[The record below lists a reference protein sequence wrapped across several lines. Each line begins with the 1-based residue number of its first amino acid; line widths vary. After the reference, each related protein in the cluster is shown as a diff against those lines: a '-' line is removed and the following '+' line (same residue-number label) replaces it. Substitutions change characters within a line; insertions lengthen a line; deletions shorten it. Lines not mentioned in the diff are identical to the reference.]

1 MDQQINI
8 IVDILN
14 RTTTAVGGDIR
25 RAEDEL
31 VEFSKS
37 RGWFPNF
44 DFGFNFGNL
53 GYGELLLQILS
64 NQSAEPR
71 TRLAASVA
79 LKNFIRNNW
88 VCLCFLFMN

>member
-37 RGWFPNF
+37 RGWFP
-44 DFGFNFGNL
+44 
-53 GYGELLLQILS
+53 ILTLVLIS
-64 NQSAEPR
+64 E
-71 TRLAASVA
+71 
-79 LKNFIRNNW
+79 I
-88 VCLCFLFMN
+88 